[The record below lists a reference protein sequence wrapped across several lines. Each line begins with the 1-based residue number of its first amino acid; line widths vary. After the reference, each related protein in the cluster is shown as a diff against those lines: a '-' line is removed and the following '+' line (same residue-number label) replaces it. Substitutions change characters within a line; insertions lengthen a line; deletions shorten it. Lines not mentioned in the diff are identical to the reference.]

1 MYIIGGYD
9 SKSTDYL
16 KTVIK
21 IDLSK
26 VSEDSLTYSVIKGEN
41 GPFGRANS
49 SCCLVKNQ
57 IYVFGGGNIEDVFD
71 DLWIFD
77 IESQNWLQTQR
88 IP

>member
-1 MYIIGGYD
+1 MYLIGGYD
-9 SKSTDYL
+9 SKSTEYL
-16 KTVIK
+16 QPIIK

-26 VSEDSLTYSVIKGEN
+26 VSEDLLTFKVINAEN

-77 IESQNWLQTQR
+77 I
-88 IP
+88 